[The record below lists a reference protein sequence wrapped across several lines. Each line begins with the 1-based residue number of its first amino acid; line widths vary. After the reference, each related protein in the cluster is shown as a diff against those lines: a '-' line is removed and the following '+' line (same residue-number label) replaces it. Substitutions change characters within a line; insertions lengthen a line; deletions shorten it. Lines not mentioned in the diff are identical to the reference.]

1 MGISLISMKISA
13 LAFAGSALFALM
25 VTFATRSDVSQTV
38 GATVSA
44 REESQFEDTW
54 NNTAVPLALK
64 SASLRDTEPKPI
76 KTVKIEPESEIIPPS
91 VVYEDKPRK
100 PKYHEPKD
108 VCQRHKM
115 HKVYRGRG
123 WRCRR

>member
-1 MGISLISMKISA
+1 MGISLINMKISA
-13 LAFAGSALFALM
+13 LAFAGSALFSLM
-25 VTFATRSDVSQTV
+25 VVFATRSDVSQTV

-44 REESQFEDTW
+44 RESNQFEDHW
-54 NNTAVPLALK
+54 NALQTSTIPK
-64 SASLRDTEPKPI
+64 TASLREEPKPI
-76 KTVKIEPESEIIPPS
+76 RTVKIEPESEVIPPS

-108 VCQRHKM
+108 VCRRHGM
-115 HKVYRGRG
+115 HKVQRGRS